1 MNNTLKLIL
10 VASVA
15 LPILTGCGLRGGL
28 ERADPIFKDVEPVD
42 QAVPAPEVVV
52 QVRPRTNELGGEL
65 PLPAPTEQVESAAL
79 PDVPDQ

>member
-10 VASVA
+10 VALVA
-15 LPILTGCGLRGGL
+15 LPILAGCGLRGGL
-28 ERADPIFKDVEPVD
+28 ERADPIFKDVEPVG
-42 QAVPAPEVVV
+42 QAAPAPEVVV
-52 QVRPRTNELGGEL
+52 RVRPRTNELGGEL